1 MPLAVPPQTLG
12 VLLLGRAFADGCSA
26 MTGTEAVANGVPAFK
41 PPEWRN
47 AQATMAAVALLLA
60 VMYLGISYLA
70 LVSGA
75 TPAASG
81 ESVLSQIGRS
91 TFGLGP
97 IYYVLQFST
106 MGILILAANTSFA
119 DFPRL
124 SSILARDGYFPRQ
137 FAYRGERL
145 AFNAGHHRPGP
156 RLHRRPGGLWRRRQR
171 PDPAV
176 RHRRLH
182 GLHPVADGHGP
193 PLVRGAGDVAGGG
206 AR

>member
-1 MPLAVPPQTLG
+1 MTDVTPLAVPPQTLG
-12 VLLLGRAFADGCSA
+12 ILLLGRAFADGCSA

-124 SSILARDGYFPRQ
+124 SLD
-137 FAYRGERL
+137 
-145 AFNAGHHRPGP
+145 PGP
-156 RLHRRPGGLWRRRQR
+156 
-171 PDPAV
+171 
-176 RHRRLH
+176 
-182 GLHPVADGHGP
+182 
-193 PLVRGAGDVAGGG
+193 
-206 AR
+206 